1 MDMDTSKLGSK
12 FANKIWNAA
21 RFILMN
27 MEGRELLDLRDVR
40 RNIADR
46 WVLHKLNLAV
56 KTVEEAMVSYRF
68 DDMAH
73 AIYEYFW
80 NDYCDWYVECAKL
93 GLYGEDEDEK
103 NRTATMLIHVL
114 GESLK
119 LMHPFL
125 PFITEE
131 IWSKLPGERRPLI
144 ISAYPEFDP
153 AIDNPQAETAF
164 NALKELVTGV
174 RTMRS
179 EFTVPP
185 SNFVKVRVETHG
197 GSLEVLRST
206 QEIAAVLVRSDNFAM
221 LAGGESPAGSLPV
234 VGRGFTAHVY
244 IRDSIDVDAVIDR
257 FRKTLDK
264 TLAMIEG
271 KRKKLSNDDFVSRA
285 PADIIEKEQA
295 SLAEMEDSARRSAAY
310 LAALES

>member
-1 MDMDTSKLGSK
+1 
-12 FANKIWNAA
+12 
-21 RFILMN
+21 
-27 MEGRELLDLRDVR
+27 
-40 RNIADR
+40 
-46 WVLHKLNLAV
+46 
-56 KTVEEAMVSYRF
+56 
-68 DDMAH
+68 
-73 AIYEYFW
+73 
-80 NDYCDWYVECAKL
+80 
-93 GLYGEDEDEK
+93 
-103 NRTATMLIHVL
+103 MLIHVL

-131 IWSKLPGERRPLI
+131 IWSKLPGDRGPLI
-144 ISAYPEFDP
+144 ISAYPGFDP
-153 AIDNPQAETAF
+153 GIDNPQAESAF

-206 QEIAAVLVRSDNFAM
+206 EEIAAMLVRSDNFAG
-221 LAGGESPAGSLPV
+221 LAEGESTAGSLPV

-244 IRDSIDVDAVIDR
+244 IRDSIDVETVIDR

-264 TLAMIEG
+264 TLVMIEG

-285 PADIIEKEQA
+285 PADIIGKEKA